1 MTSLNPH
8 HLPQAPP
15 PYTPLP
21 WGSRLQ
27 WVECEWDRDVP
38 SAAATQDAPVK
49 SRGVSGCP
57 GLCCQLPAS
66 FHSPGGNRV
75 GSPCPP
81 LSPLWLPE
89 RPGPR
94 ALRKKC
100 LGPADLSQR
109 QGRPWLE
116 MRLCPCR
123 SPVASS
129 SNWIL
134 MKRMGVR
141 EQFTTLACTEALQ
154 LNRLCLESQAV

>member
-1 MTSLNPH
+1 M
-8 HLPQAPP
+8 
-15 PYTPLP
+15 
-21 WGSRLQ
+21 
-27 WVECEWDRDVP
+27 
-38 SAAATQDAPVK
+38 
-49 SRGVSGCP
+49 SGCP
-57 GLCCQLPAS
+57 GPCHQLPS
-66 FHSPGGNRV
+66 FSHSPGGNRV
-75 GSPCPP
+75 GSPCPT

-100 LGPADLSQR
+100 LGPADPSQL

-116 MRLCPCR
+116 MRLCPCW

-141 EQFTTLACTEALQ
+141 EQFTTLACAEALQ

>member
-1 MTSLNPH
+1 MTSLDSH

-15 PYTPLP
+15 PHTPLP
-21 WGSRLQ
+21 WGSGLQ
-27 WVECEWDRDVP
+27 WVERDGDRDVP
-38 SAAATQDAPVK
+38 SAAAIQDAPAK
-49 SRGVSGCP
+49 SPTGEVPSTTPFLLQARGQQSG
-57 GLCCQLPAS
+57 LSLPAS
-66 FHSPGGNRV
+66 LPSLTPQETGPG
-75 GSPCPP
+75 CPEEEV
-81 LSPLWLPE
+81 S
-89 RPGPR
+89 GPR
-94 ALRKKC
+94 
-100 LGPADLSQR
+100 GPVSQR

-141 EQFTTLACTEALQ
+141 EQFTTLACAEALQ